1 MHSFDNSLS
10 HPLARRDAKNA
21 DRQEPV
27 HAIIAL
33 LVAGLIALMISGA
46 LVYSSMNSEIQSL
59 RISQVM
65 AQQQS
70 VQANAFNACMAN
82 HSKSAAAKCRAAAT
96 TFAADE
102 PDPRAFDKALAYIYA
117 R

>member
-1 MHSFDNSLS
+1 MHSFAHSLS
-10 HPLARRDAKNA
+10 HPLSRRNEDGAT
-21 DRQEPV
+21 RQEPV

-46 LVYSSMNSEIQSL
+46 LVYNSMNTEIQSL
-59 RISQVM
+59 RISQII

-82 HSKSAAAKCRAAAT
+82 HSKSAAAKCREAAT

-102 PDPRAFDKALAYIYA
+102 PDPRAFDRALAYIYA

>member
-1 MHSFDNSLS
+1 MHSFAHSLS
-10 HPLARRDAKNA
+10 HPLARHDAEA
-21 DRQEPV
+21 ATRQEPV
-27 HAIIAL
+27 HAVIAL

-46 LVYSSMNSEIQSL
+46 LVYNSMTNEIQSL
-59 RISQVM
+59 RISQIM

-70 VQANAFNACMAN
+70 VQANAFNACLAN
-82 HSKSAAAKCRAAAT
+82 HPRGATAKCRAAAT

>member
-1 MHSFDNSLS
+1 MNSFAHSLS
-10 HPLARRDAKNA
+10 HPLARYDAEA
-21 DRQEPV
+21 ATRQEPV
-27 HAIIAL
+27 HAVIAL

-46 LVYSSMNSEIQSL
+46 LIYNSMTNEIQGL
-59 RISQVM
+59 RISQVI

-70 VQANAFNACMAN
+70 VQANAFNACLAN
-82 HSKSAAAKCRAAAT
+82 HSRGVAAKCRAAAT